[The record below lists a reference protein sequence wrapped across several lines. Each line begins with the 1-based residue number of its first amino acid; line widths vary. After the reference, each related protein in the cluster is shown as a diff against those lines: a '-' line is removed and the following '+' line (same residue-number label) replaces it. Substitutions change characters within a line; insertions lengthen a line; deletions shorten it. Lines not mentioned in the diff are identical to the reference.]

1 MRGGKEEGSS
11 LRWGENS
18 PNVRTISPTGGV
30 CDKYRQHKKKAE
42 GRYSSTLTHRE
53 GEGGAGYD
61 SLVLMREDRG
71 LPEPSVNDGGTA
83 ELGGLKS
90 TRERQLGIP
99 LRWGVW
105 RITYFIQ
112 PVQHLDSG
120 LPVDTRVGDTDTILE
135 S

>member
-1 MRGGKEEGSS
+1 

-18 PNVRTISPTGGV
+18 PNMRIISPTGGV

-83 ELGGLKS
+83 ELGG
-90 TRERQLGIP
+90 
-99 LRWGVW
+99 
-105 RITYFIQ
+105 FIQ